1 MKVDLS
7 YTEMNWIVSALNHKI
22 AALEDELK
30 RADPESAVG
39 MLADVIYE
47 ILYLVCDMRYDL
59 DRGAEIFPP
68 AFLVKHVPVD
78 FTGGEV

>member
-30 RADPESAVG
+30 RADPGSAVG
-39 MLADVIYE
+39 MLADTAITNNRNL
-47 ILYLVCDMRYDL
+47 INKMTDAQNDMNKGR
-59 DRGAEIFPP
+59 
-68 AFLVKHVPVD
+68 K
-78 FTGGEV
+78 

>member
-39 MLADVIYE
+39 MLADVAITNNRNL
-47 ILYLVCDMRYDL
+47 INKMTDAQNDMNKGR
-59 DRGAEIFPP
+59 
-68 AFLVKHVPVD
+68 K
-78 FTGGEV
+78 

>member
-30 RADPESAVG
+30 RADPGSAVG
-39 MLADVIYE
+39 ILADMAITNNRNLLTK
-47 ILYLVCDMRYDL
+47 ITDARNDMNKGR
-59 DRGAEIFPP
+59 
-68 AFLVKHVPVD
+68 K
-78 FTGGEV
+78 

>member
-22 AALEDELK
+22 VALEDELK

-39 MLADVIYE
+39 MLADAAITNNRNL
-47 ILYLVCDMRYDL
+47 INKITDAQNDMNKGR
-59 DRGAEIFPP
+59 
-68 AFLVKHVPVD
+68 K
-78 FTGGEV
+78 

>member
-30 RADPESAVG
+30 RASPGSAVG
-39 MLADVIYE
+39 ILADMAITNNRNL
-47 ILYLVCDMRYDL
+47 INKMTDAQNDMNKGR
-59 DRGAEIFPP
+59 
-68 AFLVKHVPVD
+68 K
-78 FTGGEV
+78 